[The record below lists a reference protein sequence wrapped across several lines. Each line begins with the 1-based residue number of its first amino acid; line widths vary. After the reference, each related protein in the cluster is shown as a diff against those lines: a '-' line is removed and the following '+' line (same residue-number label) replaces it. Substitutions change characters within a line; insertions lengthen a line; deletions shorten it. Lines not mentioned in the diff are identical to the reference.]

1 MYICNNNSG
10 KLTVLF
16 LVRCTVTI
24 LITNVTIYFA
34 VKYHLQGYTPHNLHY
49 LCKGDIIQDETQDRI
64 RFSAW
69 KVMDKKIAFLSIY
82 TSVVHVEHLEGPFVT
97 DIEK

>member
-1 MYICNNNSG
+1 M
-10 KLTVLF
+10 
-16 LVRCTVTI
+16 
-24 LITNVTIYFA
+24 
-34 VKYHLQGYTPHNLHY
+34 KYHLQGYTPHNLHY

-97 DIEK
+97 DIEKWKKAFVQAWYCVCYMYI